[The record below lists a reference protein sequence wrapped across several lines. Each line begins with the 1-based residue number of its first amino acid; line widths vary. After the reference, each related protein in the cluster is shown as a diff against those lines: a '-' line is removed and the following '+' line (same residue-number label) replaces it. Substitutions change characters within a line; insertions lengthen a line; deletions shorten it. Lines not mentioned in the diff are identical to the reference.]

1 MMNKVDSY
9 IFLRVIL
16 MVWNIKNI
24 KLTETPRVLNGRSKL
39 ASKLKDIQE
48 LRSSGYTLSQIRKFL
63 LDDGIEI
70 TISGLSSYLKRKS
83 ININRLNISEL
94 EVQPKPMEEPMVKK
108 ETKLPLS
115 LSKSRNVD
123 INLDDYKD

>member
-1 MMNKVDSY
+1 MNKVDSY

>member
-1 MMNKVDSY
+1 
-9 IFLRVIL
+9 

-83 ININRLNISEL
+83 ININRLSIPEL
-94 EVQPKPMEEPMVKK
+94 EVRQKSMEETIMKK
-108 ETKLPLS
+108 ETKPPLS
-115 LSKSRNVD
+115 LSNSRNVD